1 MKATALR
8 LPVKVVAS
16 MGLFAILFFLI
27 LFVRLVAILAVAS
40 VFRGYVYQDPVLMI
54 GASQTIVLRPHMNAT
69 AIPATAHPA
78 TATIQITGATVRE
91 SVVQVLRVAVVTVLD
106 IQPTARHIR
115 M

>member
-16 MGLFAILFFLI
+16 MGLFAILFCLI
-27 LFVRLVAILAVAS
+27 PFARLVAILVAIPAQIMYVIGRVMNMVS
-40 VFRGYVYQDPVLMI
+40 NVFHRRIP
-54 GASQTIVLRPHMNAT
+54 AT

-78 TATIQITGATVRE
+78 IATIQITGATVRE

-115 M
+115 MW